1 MQTLLQNL
9 RFSLR
14 MLAKNPGLTVTVLL
28 TLALGIG
35 ANTAIFTVD
44 YATLLAPM
52 PYPDPDQLV
61 MVWSKIQ
68 TYHNSVS
75 AGDFTD
81 WKRQATAFQ
90 DLNAWSGSR
99 FNIATKDQ
107 PELIQ
112 GRLATTGWF
121 QMMGQGFTL
130 GRGFLPEEGQEGKNH
145 VVVLTHKLWLKLGAN
160 PHIIGTTMPM
170 DGEPYTIVG
179 LLAPGPDDRSDAQL
193 TVPLVFKPDQV
204 NHDFHWLLVMGRLK
218 PGVTIK
224 QAQSDMDS
232 VTTHI
237 AEQYP
242 KSDKGWGSRVEPL
255 KNDFLPK
262 ERKLTLWLLLGAV
275 GFVLLIAC
283 VNVANLLLARSMTR
297 QKELAV
303 RSALGATPRT
313 IFIQLLTESLLLAL
327 MGGVLGI
334 GVGYAMLAGLVA
346 VMPEGTLPT
355 EADLHLNIP
364 ILLFTLL
371 ATTLAGLLFGCVPA
385 WYSSRVDPAE
395 TLKEGGRSG
404 TGVGRHRLRR
414 ILVIGEFTLALALLA
429 GAGLAIH
436 SFWNLL
442 RVDLGIRTDHIL
454 TFGLPVPDSRP
465 KEPEKIVAYY
475 RQILASITAVPGVSH
490 ASAMTGMPLQGTY
503 FGMPF
508 TVAGK
513 PAFTDPSQRPGAGF
527 QMVTPDYFQTF
538 GIKLIS
544 GRFLNEQ
551 DTESSVKVAVVNE
564 DFVNKF
570 LKGTD
575 PLKQRL
581 GVEQLIP
588 GVTKLGPEV
597 QWQIVGVYHNVRSRG
612 FREEN
617 PEITISF
624 WQIPW
629 PAASIGVRTA
639 EDPATM
645 TRSIAAAVHAVDPQ
659 IALDEPKT
667 LDQVRDDVLAD
678 DRFTVILFVSFAA
691 VALLLAAL
699 GIYGVM
705 SFSVAQ
711 RSHEIALRMALGA
724 TRSRVVALVVREG
737 VVLALIGLGFGLI
750 GAYFVGRAMQSTLY
764 GVGAMDYSA
773 FGSVGL
779 VLMIAAVLACFLPA
793 RRAASV
799 EPMRVLR
806 TE

>member
-14 MLAKNPGLTVTVLL
+14 MLAKNPGLTVTILV

-52 PYPDPDQLV
+52 PYPQPDQLV
-61 MVWSKIQ
+61 MVWSKIK
-68 TYHNSVS
+68 TFRNGVS

-81 WKRQATAFQ
+81 WKNQATAFQ
-90 DLNAWSGSR
+90 DLNAWTGGR

-112 GRLATTGWF
+112 GRQATAGWF
-121 QMMGQGFTL
+121 QMMGQSFSL

-170 DGEPYTIVG
+170 DGEPYTVVG
-179 LLAPGPDDRSDAQL
+179 VLAPGPDDRNDAQL

-218 PGVTIK
+218 PGITIK
-224 QAQSDMDS
+224 QAQSDMDA

-242 KSDKGWGSRVEPL
+242 KSDKGWGSWVEPL

-262 ERKLTLWLLLGAV
+262 ERILTLWLLLGAV

-297 QKELAV
+297 QKEIAV
-303 RSALGATPRT
+303 RSAMGATPKT
-313 IFIQLLTESLLLAL
+313 IFVQLLTESVMLAL

-334 GVGYAMLAGLVA
+334 GVGYAMLAGLIA

-355 EADLHLNIP
+355 EADLRLNVP

-385 WYSSRVDPAE
+385 WFSSRVDPAE

-404 TGVGRHRLRR
+404 TSAGRHRLRR
-414 ILVIGEFTLALALLA
+414 VLVVGEFTLALALLA

-436 SFWNLL
+436 SFWNLT

-475 RQILASITAVPGVSH
+475 RQILAGIAAVPGVSH

-503 FGMPF
+503 FGMQF
-508 TVAGK
+508 TIAGK
-513 PAFTDPSQRPGAGF
+513 PAFTDPSQRPGA
-527 QMVTPDYFQTF
+527 
-538 GIKLIS
+538 
-544 GRFLNEQ
+544 
-551 DTESSVKVAVVNE
+551 
-564 DFVNKF
+564 
-570 LKGTD
+570 
-575 PLKQRL
+575 
-581 GVEQLIP
+581 
-588 GVTKLGPEV
+588 
-597 QWQIVGVYHNVRSRG
+597 
-612 FREEN
+612 
-617 PEITISF
+617 
-624 WQIPW
+624 
-629 PAASIGVRTA
+629 
-639 EDPATM
+639 
-645 TRSIAAAVHAVDPQ
+645 
-659 IALDEPKT
+659 
-667 LDQVRDDVLAD
+667 
-678 DRFTVILFVSFAA
+678 
-691 VALLLAAL
+691 
-699 GIYGVM
+699 
-705 SFSVAQ
+705 
-711 RSHEIALRMALGA
+711 
-724 TRSRVVALVVREG
+724 
-737 VVLALIGLGFGLI
+737 
-750 GAYFVGRAMQSTLY
+750 
-764 GVGAMDYSA
+764 
-773 FGSVGL
+773 
-779 VLMIAAVLACFLPA
+779 
-793 RRAASV
+793 
-799 EPMRVLR
+799 
-806 TE
+806 